1 VNMSFFFPFFLGIAF
16 FEYAQTYYLNRNI
29 YIIVLLSTMGDLL
42 KIVEDALKRDVDK
55 YRVRLLIDRA
65 DLDLIYDLRELGV
78 QVETM
83 DAVSGIYVELSGK
96 AEEVMDAENR
106 LVEMI
111 LNRQKRAKTR
121 GVAEV

>member
-1 VNMSFFFPFFLGIAF
+1 M
-16 FEYAQTYYLNRNI
+16 
-29 YIIVLLSTMGDLL
+29 
-42 KIVEDALKRDVDK
+42 KIVEDALRRDVDM

-83 DAVSGIYVELSGK
+83 DAVSGIYVELAGK

-111 LNRQKRAKTR
+111 LSRQKRAKTR

>member
-1 VNMSFFFPFFLGIAF
+1 M
-16 FEYAQTYYLNRNI
+16 
-29 YIIVLLSTMGDLL
+29 
-42 KIVEDALKRDVDK
+42 KIVEDALRREVDT

-65 DLDLIYDLRELGV
+65 DLDLIYDLREMGV
-78 QVETM
+78 DIETL
-83 DAVSGIYVELSGK
+83 DAVSGIYVELAGR

-111 LNRQKRAKTR
+111 LNRQKRARTK

>member
-1 VNMSFFFPFFLGIAF
+1 M
-16 FEYAQTYYLNRNI
+16 
-29 YIIVLLSTMGDLL
+29 
-42 KIVEDALKRDVDK
+42 KIVEEALKRKVDT

-78 QVETM
+78 EVETV
-83 DAVSGIYVELSGK
+83 DVASGIYVEISGK
-96 AEEVMDAENR
+96 AEEVMFAENK

-111 LNRQKRAKTR
+111 LNRQKRARAK

>member
-1 VNMSFFFPFFLGIAF
+1 M
-16 FEYAQTYYLNRNI
+16 
-29 YIIVLLSTMGDLL
+29 
-42 KIVEDALKRDVDK
+42 KIVEDALRREVDI

-65 DLDLIYDLRELGV
+65 DLDLIYDLREMGV
-78 QVETM
+78 EVETM

-96 AEEVMDAENR
+96 AEEVMDAENK

-111 LNRQKRAKTR
+111 LNRQKRARSR

>member
-1 VNMSFFFPFFLGIAF
+1 M
-16 FEYAQTYYLNRNI
+16 R
-29 YIIVLLSTMGDLL
+29 
-42 KIVEDALKRDVDK
+42 IVEDALRREVDT

-65 DLDLIYDLRELGV
+65 DLDLIYDLREMGV
-78 QVETM
+78 DIETM
-83 DAVSGIYVELSGK
+83 DAVSGIYVELAGK

-111 LNRQKRAKTR
+111 LNRQKRARTK

>member
-1 VNMSFFFPFFLGIAF
+1 
-16 FEYAQTYYLNRNI
+16 
-29 YIIVLLSTMGDLL
+29 MGDLL

>member
-1 VNMSFFFPFFLGIAF
+1 M
-16 FEYAQTYYLNRNI
+16 
-29 YIIVLLSTMGDLL
+29 
-42 KIVEDALKRDVDK
+42 KIVEDAFRRELET

-65 DLDLIYDLRELGV
+65 DLDLIYDLRGLGV
-78 QVETM
+78 HVETM
-83 DAVSGIYVELSGK
+83 DAASGIYVEISGK

-111 LNRQKRAKTR
+111 LNRQKRVRSK